1 MPVVLTVGAVAVI
14 AALIAI
20 GIRHRWDPT
29 PAPPPPSGMSVPARA
44 PDPMRG
50 HWPIAI
56 AGVVALFGLGVLG
69 AATGQR
75 WLLVAGLL
83 VYGLSWTYRSAATH
97 LVVADTT
104 PSRVVAVVRPA
115 SLVLGFVLASAL
127 GSAWWFAAGAV
138 VFLSTRPLLEAF
150 ERGRRGGSSSRSSVA
165 LPGEGDTPR

>member
-97 LVVADTT
+97 LVVADRLR
-104 PSRVVAVVRPA
+104 RVVAVVRPA